1 MKLNQLPK
9 KLKIVLTQNNNS
21 LNVNQLTEKIK
32 STRDKISRES
42 HLNCITADLTKSASS
57 KVTSLNTD
65 GALFGKTIAI
75 KDNLNLINTPTTCAS
90 KILNGHDS
98 VYTATS
104 VQKIIDAQ
112 GSIVA
117 KTNMDEFAMGS
128 SNEHSVYGPT
138 KNPHNTDYV
147 PGGSSG
153 GSAVAVAAGIVDM
166 ALGSDTGGSV
176 RQPASFCGV
185 YGLKPTYG
193 RVSRYGLTAFA
204 SSFDQVG
211 VFANTVE
218 DTVSLFE
225 VIAGH
230 DESDSTSANE
240 PVEPFNYNEN
250 TTKKLRIGLP
260 KEFLGEG
267 IDPEIRHALT
277 EKVEFLKDSG
287 FEIIDVS
294 LPNTEHA
301 IASYY
306 ILTTAEA
313 STNLSRFDGVRFGHR
328 ATSTDLHE
336 MYVNSRNGGFGDEVK
351 RRIMLGTFVLSSGY
365 YDAYYTQA
373 QKVRRLIRD
382 DYTTVFNEV
391 DVLLTPTSPILPFKR
406 GEKLTDPLQMY
417 MADVCTVP
425 MSLAGVPALN
435 IPTGKSKSNLPIGL
449 QLTGNF
455 FNENDLFSVA
465 KFISEN

>member
-1 MKLNQLPK
+1 MD
-9 KLKIVLTQNNNS
+9 VD
-21 LNVNQLTEKIK
+21 QLTEKIK
-32 STRDKISRES
+32 CTRDKIFGES
-42 HLNCITADLTKSASS
+42 NLNCITADLTKFASS
-57 KVTSLNTD
+57 NISSLNTD
-65 GALFGKTIAI
+65 GILFGKTIAI

-90 KILNGHDS
+90 KILDGHNS
-98 VYTATS
+98 IYTATS

-128 SNEHSVYGPT
+128 SNVHSVFGGV
-138 KNPHNTDYV
+138 KNPHNVDYV

-211 VFANTVE
+211 VFANSVE
-218 DTVSLFE
+218 DTASLFE

-230 DESDSTSANE
+230 DKNDSTSAKE
-240 PVEPFNYNEN
+240 IVEPYSYSKLDVKN
-250 TTKKLRIGLP
+250 LRIGLP

-267 IDPEIRHALT
+267 IDPEICNALT
-277 EKVEFLKDSG
+277 EKVDFLKDNR
-287 FEIIDVS
+287 FTIVDVS
-294 LPNTEHA
+294 LPHTEHA
-301 IASYY
+301 IATYY

-313 STNLSRFDGVRFGHR
+313 SINLSRFDGVRFGQR
-328 ATSTDLHE
+328 ATSDDLHE
-336 MYVNSRNGGFGDEVK
+336 MYVKSRSDGFGEEVK

-382 DYTTVFNEV
+382 DYTKVFNEV

-406 GEKLTDPLQMY
+406 GKKLTDPLQMY
-417 MADVCTVP
+417 MTDVCTVP

-435 IPTGKSKSNLPIGL
+435 IPTKKSKSGLPIGL

-455 FNENDLFSVA
+455 FKENDLFGVA
-465 KFISEN
+465 KLLESN

>member
-1 MKLNQLPK
+1 MD
-9 KLKIVLTQNNNS
+9 VD
-21 LNVNQLTEKIK
+21 QLTEKIK
-32 STRDKISRES
+32 YTRDKIFGKSN
-42 HLNCITADLTKSASS
+42 LNCITADLTKFASS
-57 KVTSLNTD
+57 NISSLNTD
-65 GALFGKTIAI
+65 GILFGKTIAI

-90 KILNGHDS
+90 KILDGHDS
-98 VYTATS
+98 IYTATS

-128 SNEHSVYGPT
+128 SNEHSVFGSV
-138 KNPHNTDYV
+138 KNPHNVDYV

-176 RQPASFCGV
+176 RQPASFCGI

-211 VFANTVE
+211 VLANSVE
-218 DTVSLFE
+218 DTASLFE

-230 DESDSTSANE
+230 DKNDSTSAKE
-240 PVEPFNYNEN
+240 IVEPYSYNKLDVKN
-250 TTKKLRIGLP
+250 LRIGLP

-267 IDPEIRHALT
+267 IDPEICNALT
-277 EKVEFLKDSG
+277 EKVDFLKDNR
-287 FEIIDVS
+287 FTIVDVS
-294 LPNTEHA
+294 LPHTEHA
-301 IASYY
+301 IATYY

-313 STNLSRFDGVRFGHR
+313 STNLSRFDGVRFGQR
-328 ATSTDLHE
+328 ATSDDLHE
-336 MYVNSRNGGFGDEVK
+336 MYVKSRSDGFGQEVK

-382 DYTTVFNEV
+382 DYTKVFDEV
-391 DVLLTPTSPILPFKR
+391 DVLLTPTSPILPFRR
-406 GEKLTDPLQMY
+406 GKKLTNPLQMY
-417 MADVCTVP
+417 MADICTVP

-435 IPTGKSKSNLPIGL
+435 IPTGKSKSGLPIGL

-455 FNENDLFSVA
+455 FKENDLFGVA
-465 KFISEN
+465 KLLESN

>member
-1 MKLNQLPK
+1 MD
-9 KLKIVLTQNNNS
+9 VD
-21 LNVNQLTEKIK
+21 QLTEKIK
-32 STRDKISRES
+32 YTRDKIFGQSN
-42 HLNCITADLTKSASS
+42 LNCITADLTKFASS
-57 KVTSLNTD
+57 NISSLNTD
-65 GALFGKTIAI
+65 GILFGKTIAI

-90 KILNGHDS
+90 KILDGHDS
-98 VYTATS
+98 IYTATS

-128 SNEHSVYGPT
+128 SNEHSVFGSV
-138 KNPHNTDYV
+138 KNPHNVDYV
-147 PGGSSG
+147 SGGSSG

-176 RQPASFCGV
+176 RQPASFCGI

-211 VFANTVE
+211 VFANSVE
-218 DTVSLFE
+218 DTASLFE

-230 DESDSTSANE
+230 DKNDSTSAKE
-240 PVEPFNYNEN
+240 IVEPYSYNKLDVKN
-250 TTKKLRIGLP
+250 LRIGLP
-260 KEFLGEG
+260 KEFLREG
-267 IDPEIRHALT
+267 IDPEICNALT
-277 EKVEFLKDSG
+277 EKVDFLKDNR
-287 FEIIDVS
+287 FTIVDVS
-294 LPNTEHA
+294 LPHTEHA
-301 IASYY
+301 IATYY

-313 STNLSRFDGVRFGHR
+313 STNLSRFDGVRFGQR
-328 ATSTDLHE
+328 ATSDDLHE
-336 MYVNSRNGGFGDEVK
+336 MYVKSRSDGFGEEVK

-382 DYTTVFNEV
+382 DYIKVFDEV

-406 GEKLTDPLQMY
+406 GKKLTNPLQMY
-417 MADVCTVP
+417 MADICTVP

-435 IPTGKSKSNLPIGL
+435 IPTGKSKSGLPIGL

-455 FNENDLFSVA
+455 FKENDLFGVA
-465 KFISEN
+465 KLLESN

>member
-1 MKLNQLPK
+1 LDA
-9 KLKIVLTQNNNS
+9 I
-21 LNVNQLTEKIK
+21 QLTEKIK
-32 STRDKISRES
+32 STRYKISRES
-42 HLNCITADLTKSASS
+42 NLNCITADLTESASS
-57 KVTSLNTD
+57 NVSSLNTD
-65 GALFGKTIAI
+65 GILYGKTIAI

-90 KILNGHDS
+90 KILDGYDS
-98 VYTATS
+98 IYTATG

-211 VFANTVE
+211 VFANSVE

-230 DESDSTSANE
+230 DDKDSTSSKKS
-240 PVEPFNYNEN
+240 VELFSYDKSTVKNL
-250 TTKKLRIGLP
+250 KIGLP
-260 KEFLGEG
+260 KEFLGDG
-267 IDPEIRHALT
+267 IDLEIRHALT
-277 EKVEFLKDSG
+277 EKVEFLKDCG
-287 FEIIDVS
+287 FHIIDVS
-294 LPNTEHA
+294 LPHTKHA
-301 IASYY
+301 IATYY

-328 ATSTDLHE
+328 ATSDDLHE
-336 MYVNSRNGGFGDEVK
+336 MYVNSRSDGFGDEVK
-351 RRIMLGTFVLSSGY
+351 RRIMLGTFILSSGY

-382 DYTTVFNEV
+382 DYTRVFNEV
-391 DVLLTPTSPILPFKR
+391 DVLLTPTSPILPFKI

-425 MSLAGVPALN
+425 MSIAGVPALN
-435 IPTGKSKSNLPIGL
+435 IPAGKSKSGLPIGL

-455 FNENDLFSVA
+455 FRENDLFGVA
-465 KFISEN
+465 NFLESN

>member
-1 MKLNQLPK
+1 MD
-9 KLKIVLTQNNNS
+9 VD
-21 LNVNQLTEKIK
+21 QLTEKIK
-32 STRDKISRES
+32 YTRDKIFGQSN
-42 HLNCITADLTKSASS
+42 LNCITADLTKFASS
-57 KVTSLNTD
+57 NISSLNTD
-65 GALFGKTIAI
+65 GILFGKTIAI
-75 KDNLNLINTPTTCAS
+75 KGNLNLINTPTTCAS
-90 KILNGHDS
+90 KILDGHDS
-98 VYTATS
+98 IYTATS

-128 SNEHSVYGPT
+128 SNEHSVFGSV
-138 KNPHNTDYV
+138 KNPHNVDYV

-176 RQPASFCGV
+176 RQPASFCGI

-211 VFANTVE
+211 VFANSVE
-218 DTVSLFE
+218 DTASLFE

-230 DESDSTSANE
+230 DKNDSTSAKE
-240 PVEPFNYNEN
+240 IVEPYSYNKLDVKN
-250 TTKKLRIGLP
+250 LRIGLP

-267 IDPEIRHALT
+267 IDPEICNALK
-277 EKVEFLKDSG
+277 EKVDFLKENR
-287 FEIIDVS
+287 FTIVDVS
-294 LPNTEHA
+294 LPHTEHA
-301 IASYY
+301 IATYY

-313 STNLSRFDGVRFGHR
+313 STNLSRFDGVRFGQR
-328 ATSTDLHE
+328 ATSDDLHE
-336 MYVNSRNGGFGDEVK
+336 MYVKSRSDGFGQEVK

-382 DYTTVFNEV
+382 DYTKVFDEV

-406 GEKLTDPLQMY
+406 GKKLTNPLQMY
-417 MADVCTVP
+417 MADICTVP

-435 IPTGKSKSNLPIGL
+435 IPTGKSKSGLPIGL

-455 FNENDLFSVA
+455 FKENDLFGVA
-465 KFISEN
+465 KLLESN

>member
-1 MKLNQLPK
+1 MD
-9 KLKIVLTQNNNS
+9 VD
-21 LNVNQLTEKIK
+21 QLTEKIK
-32 STRDKISRES
+32 NTRDKIFGQSN
-42 HLNCITADLTKSASS
+42 LNCITADLTKFASS
-57 KVTSLNTD
+57 NISSLNTD
-65 GALFGKTIAI
+65 GILFGKTIAI

-90 KILNGHDS
+90 KILDGHDS
-98 VYTATS
+98 IYTATS

-128 SNEHSVYGPT
+128 SNEHSVFGSV
-138 KNPHNTDYV
+138 KNPHNVDYV

-176 RQPASFCGV
+176 RQPASFCGI

-211 VFANTVE
+211 VFANSVE
-218 DTVSLFE
+218 DTASLFE

-230 DESDSTSANE
+230 DKNDSTSAKE
-240 PVEPFNYNEN
+240 IVEPYSYNKLDVKN
-250 TTKKLRIGLP
+250 LRIGLP

-267 IDPEIRHALT
+267 IDPEICNALK
-277 EKVEFLKDSG
+277 EKVDFLKENR
-287 FEIIDVS
+287 FTIVDVS
-294 LPNTEHA
+294 LPHTEHA
-301 IASYY
+301 IATYY

-313 STNLSRFDGVRFGHR
+313 STNLSRFDGVRFGQR
-328 ATSTDLHE
+328 ATSDDLHE
-336 MYVNSRNGGFGDEVK
+336 MYVKSRSDGFGQEVK

-382 DYTTVFNEV
+382 DYTKVFDEV

-406 GEKLTDPLQMY
+406 GKKLTNPLQMY
-417 MADVCTVP
+417 MADICTVP

-435 IPTGKSKSNLPIGL
+435 IPTGKSKSGLPIGL

-455 FNENDLFSVA
+455 FKENDLFGVA
-465 KFISEN
+465 KLLESN

>member
-1 MKLNQLPK
+1 LD
-9 KLKIVLTQNNNS
+9 VD
-21 LNVNQLTEKIK
+21 QLTEKIK
-32 STRDKISRES
+32 YTRDKIFGQSN
-42 HLNCITADLTKSASS
+42 LNCITADLTKFASS
-57 KVTSLNTD
+57 NISSLNTD
-65 GALFGKTIAI
+65 GILFGKTIAI

-90 KILNGHDS
+90 KILDGHDS
-98 VYTATS
+98 IYTATS

-128 SNEHSVYGPT
+128 SNEHSVFGSV
-138 KNPHNTDYV
+138 KNPHNVDYV

-211 VFANTVE
+211 VFANSVE
-218 DTVSLFE
+218 DTASLFE

-230 DESDSTSANE
+230 DKNDSTSAKE
-240 PVEPFNYNEN
+240 IVEPYSYNKLDVKN
-250 TTKKLRIGLP
+250 LRIGLP

-267 IDPEIRHALT
+267 IDPEICNALT
-277 EKVEFLKDSG
+277 EKVDFLKDNR
-287 FEIIDVS
+287 FTIIDVS
-294 LPNTEHA
+294 LPHTEHA
-301 IASYY
+301 IATYY

-313 STNLSRFDGVRFGHR
+313 STNLSRFDGVRFGQR
-328 ATSTDLHE
+328 ATSDDLHE
-336 MYVNSRNGGFGDEVK
+336 MYVKSRSDGFGQEVK

-382 DYTTVFNEV
+382 DYTKVFDEV

-406 GEKLTDPLQMY
+406 GKKLTNPLQMY
-417 MADVCTVP
+417 MADICTVP

-435 IPTGKSKSNLPIGL
+435 IPTGKSKSGLPIGL

-455 FNENDLFSVA
+455 FKENDLFGVA
-465 KFISEN
+465 KLLESN

>member
-1 MKLNQLPK
+1 LD
-9 KLKIVLTQNNNS
+9 VS
-21 LNVNQLTEKIK
+21 QLTKKIK
-32 STRDKISRES
+32 STREKISGES
-42 HLNCITADLTKSASS
+42 NLNCITADLTESATSNIP
-57 KVTSLNTD
+57 SLNTD
-65 GALFGKTIAI
+65 GILFGKTIAI
-75 KDNLNLINTPTTCAS
+75 KDNLNLINTATTCAS
-90 KILNGHDS
+90 KILDGYDS
-98 VYTATS
+98 IYTATA

-153 GSAVAVAAGIVDM
+153 GSAVAVASGIVDM

-211 VFANTVE
+211 VFANSVE
-218 DTVSLFE
+218 DTASLFE
-225 VIAGH
+225 VIAGN
-230 DESDSTSANE
+230 DEYDSTSAKE
-240 PVEPFNYNEN
+240 IVEPFNYNDSTVKN
-250 TTKKLRIGLP
+250 LRIGLP
-260 KEFLGEG
+260 QEFSGDG
-267 IDPEIRHALT
+267 IDPEIQQVLT
-277 EKVEFLKDSG
+277 QKVEFLKDSG
-287 FEIIDVS
+287 FTIIDVS
-294 LPNTEHA
+294 LPHTEHA
-301 IASYY
+301 IATYY

-328 ATSTDLHE
+328 STSDDLHE
-336 MYVNSRNGGFGDEVK
+336 MYMNSRSEGFGEEVK
-351 RRIMLGTFVLSSGY
+351 RRIILGTFVLSSGY

-391 DVLLTPTSPILPFKR
+391 DVLLTPTSPILPFKH

-435 IPTGKSKSNLPIGL
+435 IPVGKSKMGLPIGL

-455 FNENDLFSVA
+455 FRENDLFGVA
-465 KFISEN
+465 QFLESN

>member
-1 MKLNQLPK
+1 MD
-9 KLKIVLTQNNNS
+9 VD
-21 LNVNQLTEKIK
+21 QLTEKIK
-32 STRDKISRES
+32 YTRDKIFGQSN
-42 HLNCITADLTKSASS
+42 LNCITADLTKFASS
-57 KVTSLNTD
+57 NISSLNTD
-65 GALFGKTIAI
+65 GILFGKTIAI

-90 KILNGHDS
+90 KILDGHDS
-98 VYTATS
+98 IYTATS

-128 SNEHSVYGPT
+128 SNEHSVFGSV
-138 KNPHNTDYV
+138 KNPHNVDYV

-211 VFANTVE
+211 VFANSVE
-218 DTVSLFE
+218 DTASLFE

-230 DESDSTSANE
+230 DKNDSTSAKE
-240 PVEPFNYNEN
+240 IVEPYSYNKLDVKN
-250 TTKKLRIGLP
+250 LRIGLP

-267 IDPEIRHALT
+267 IDPEICNALT
-277 EKVEFLKDSG
+277 EKVDFLKDNR
-287 FEIIDVS
+287 FTIIDVS
-294 LPNTEHA
+294 LPHTEHA
-301 IASYY
+301 IATYY

-313 STNLSRFDGVRFGHR
+313 STNLSRFDGVRFGQR
-328 ATSTDLHE
+328 ATSDDLHE
-336 MYVNSRNGGFGDEVK
+336 MYVKSRSDGFGQEVK

-382 DYTTVFNEV
+382 DYTKVFDEV

-406 GEKLTDPLQMY
+406 GKKLTNPLQMY
-417 MADVCTVP
+417 MADICTVP

-435 IPTGKSKSNLPIGL
+435 IPTGKSKSGLPIGL

-455 FNENDLFSVA
+455 FKENDLFGVA
-465 KFISEN
+465 KLLESN

>member
-1 MKLNQLPK
+1 MD
-9 KLKIVLTQNNNS
+9 VD
-21 LNVNQLTEKIK
+21 QLTEKIK
-32 STRDKISRES
+32 YTRDKIFGQSN
-42 HLNCITADLTKSASS
+42 LNCITADLTKFASS
-57 KVTSLNTD
+57 NISSLNTD
-65 GALFGKTIAI
+65 GILFGKTIAI

-90 KILNGHDS
+90 KILDGHDS
-98 VYTATS
+98 IYTATS

-128 SNEHSVYGPT
+128 SNEHSVFGSV
-138 KNPHNTDYV
+138 KNPHNVDYV

-211 VFANTVE
+211 VFANSVE
-218 DTVSLFE
+218 DTASLFE

-230 DESDSTSANE
+230 DKNDSTSAKE
-240 PVEPFNYNEN
+240 IVEPYSYNKLDIKN
-250 TTKKLRIGLP
+250 LRIGLP

-267 IDPEIRHALT
+267 IDPEICNALT
-277 EKVEFLKDSG
+277 EKVDFLKDNR
-287 FEIIDVS
+287 FTIVDVS
-294 LPNTEHA
+294 LPHTEHA
-301 IASYY
+301 IATYY

-313 STNLSRFDGVRFGHR
+313 STNLSRFDGVRFGQR
-328 ATSTDLHE
+328 ATSDDLHE
-336 MYVNSRNGGFGDEVK
+336 MYVKSRSDGFGQEVK

-382 DYTTVFNEV
+382 DYTKVFDEV
-391 DVLLTPTSPILPFKR
+391 DVLLTPTSPILPFKK
-406 GEKLTDPLQMY
+406 GKKLTNPLQMY
-417 MADVCTVP
+417 MADICTVP

-435 IPTGKSKSNLPIGL
+435 IPTGKSKSGLPIGL

-455 FNENDLFSVA
+455 FKENDLFGVA
-465 KFISEN
+465 KLLESN

>member
-1 MKLNQLPK
+1 MD
-9 KLKIVLTQNNNS
+9 VD
-21 LNVNQLTEKIK
+21 QLTEKIK
-32 STRDKISRES
+32 YTRDKIFGQSN
-42 HLNCITADLTKSASS
+42 LNCITADLTKFASS
-57 KVTSLNTD
+57 NISSLNTD
-65 GALFGKTIAI
+65 GILFGKTIAI

-90 KILNGHDS
+90 KILDGHDS
-98 VYTATS
+98 IYTATS

-128 SNEHSVYGPT
+128 SNEHSIFGDV
-138 KNPHNTDYV
+138 KNPHNVDYV
-147 PGGSSG
+147 SGGSSG

-176 RQPASFCGV
+176 RQPASFCGI

-211 VFANTVE
+211 VFANSVE
-218 DTVSLFE
+218 DTASLFE

-230 DESDSTSANE
+230 DKNDSTSAKE
-240 PVEPFNYNEN
+240 IVEPYSYNKLGVKN
-250 TTKKLRIGLP
+250 LRIGLP

-267 IDPEIRHALT
+267 IDPEICNALK
-277 EKVEFLKDSG
+277 EKVDFLKENR
-287 FEIIDVS
+287 FTIVDVS
-294 LPNTEHA
+294 LPHTEHA
-301 IASYY
+301 IATYY

-313 STNLSRFDGVRFGHR
+313 STNLSRFDGVRFGQR
-328 ATSTDLHE
+328 ATSDDLHE
-336 MYVNSRNGGFGDEVK
+336 MYVKSRSDGFGQEVK

-382 DYTTVFNEV
+382 DYTKVFDEV

-406 GEKLTDPLQMY
+406 GKKLTNPLQMY
-417 MADVCTVP
+417 MAEICTVP

-435 IPTGKSKSNLPIGL
+435 IPTGKSKSGLPIGL

-455 FNENDLFSVA
+455 FKENDLFGVA
-465 KFISEN
+465 KLLESN

>member
-1 MKLNQLPK
+1 MD
-9 KLKIVLTQNNNS
+9 VD
-21 LNVNQLTEKIK
+21 QLTEKIK
-32 STRDKISRES
+32 NTRDKIFGQSN
-42 HLNCITADLTKSASS
+42 LNCITADLTKFASS
-57 KVTSLNTD
+57 NISSLNTN
-65 GALFGKTIAI
+65 GVLFGKTIAI

-90 KILNGHDS
+90 KILDGHDS
-98 VYTATS
+98 IYTATS

-128 SNEHSVYGPT
+128 SNEHSVFGGV
-138 KNPHNTDYV
+138 KNPHNVDYV

-211 VFANTVE
+211 VFANSVE
-218 DTVSLFE
+218 DTASLFE

-230 DESDSTSANE
+230 DKNDSTSAKE
-240 PVEPFNYNEN
+240 IVEPYSYNKLDVKN
-250 TTKKLRIGLP
+250 LRIGLP

-267 IDPEIRHALT
+267 IDPEICNALT
-277 EKVEFLKDSG
+277 EKVDFLKENR
-287 FEIIDVS
+287 FTIVDVS
-294 LPNTEHA
+294 LPHTEHA
-301 IASYY
+301 IATYY

-313 STNLSRFDGVRFGHR
+313 STNLSRFDGVRFGQR
-328 ATSTDLHE
+328 ATSDDLHE
-336 MYVNSRNGGFGDEVK
+336 MYVKSRSDGFGQEVK

-382 DYTTVFNEV
+382 DYTKVFDEV

-406 GEKLTDPLQMY
+406 GKKLTNPLQMY
-417 MADVCTVP
+417 MADICTVP

-435 IPTGKSKSNLPIGL
+435 IPTGKSKSGLPIGL

-455 FNENDLFSVA
+455 FKENDLFGVA
-465 KFISEN
+465 KLLEYN

>member
-1 MKLNQLPK
+1 MD
-9 KLKIVLTQNNNS
+9 VD
-21 LNVNQLTEKIK
+21 QLTEKIK
-32 STRDKISRES
+32 NTRDKIFGQSN
-42 HLNCITADLTKSASS
+42 LNCITADLTKFASS
-57 KVTSLNTD
+57 NISSLNTD
-65 GALFGKTIAI
+65 GILFGKTIAI

-90 KILNGHDS
+90 KILDGHDS
-98 VYTATS
+98 IYTATS

-128 SNEHSVYGPT
+128 SNEHSVFGSV
-138 KNPHNTDYV
+138 KNPHNVDYV

-211 VFANTVE
+211 VFANSVE
-218 DTVSLFE
+218 DTASLFE

-230 DESDSTSANE
+230 DKNDSTSAKE
-240 PVEPFNYNEN
+240 IVEPYSYNKLDVKN
-250 TTKKLRIGLP
+250 LRIGLP

-267 IDPEIRHALT
+267 IDPEICNALT
-277 EKVEFLKDSG
+277 EKVDFLKDNR
-287 FEIIDVS
+287 FTIIDVS
-294 LPNTEHA
+294 LPHTEHA
-301 IASYY
+301 IATYY

-313 STNLSRFDGVRFGHR
+313 STNLSRFDGVRFGQR
-328 ATSTDLHE
+328 ATSDDLHE
-336 MYVNSRNGGFGDEVK
+336 MYVKSRSDGFGQEVK

-382 DYTTVFNEV
+382 DYIKVFDEV

-406 GEKLTDPLQMY
+406 GKKLTNPLQMY
-417 MADVCTVP
+417 MADICTVP

-435 IPTGKSKSNLPIGL
+435 IPTGKSKSGLPIGL

-455 FNENDLFSVA
+455 FKENDLFGVA
-465 KFISEN
+465 KLLESN

>member
-1 MKLNQLPK
+1 MD
-9 KLKIVLTQNNNS
+9 VD
-21 LNVNQLTEKIK
+21 QLTEKIK
-32 STRDKISRES
+32 YTRDKIFGQSN
-42 HLNCITADLTKSASS
+42 LNCITADLTKFASS
-57 KVTSLNTD
+57 NISSLNTD
-65 GALFGKTIAI
+65 GILFGKTIAI

-90 KILNGHDS
+90 KILDGHDS
-98 VYTATS
+98 IYTATS

-128 SNEHSVYGPT
+128 SNEHSVFGGV
-138 KNPHNTDYV
+138 KNPHNVDYV

-211 VFANTVE
+211 VFANSVE
-218 DTVSLFE
+218 DTASLFE

-230 DESDSTSANE
+230 DKNDSTSAKE
-240 PVEPFNYNEN
+240 IVEPYSYNKLDIKN
-250 TTKKLRIGLP
+250 LRIGLP

-267 IDPEIRHALT
+267 IDPEICNALR
-277 EKVEFLKDSG
+277 EKVDFLKDNRVT
-287 FEIIDVS
+287 IVDVS
-294 LPNTEHA
+294 LPHTEYA
-301 IASYY
+301 IATYY

-313 STNLSRFDGVRFGHR
+313 STNLSRFDGVRFGQR
-328 ATSTDLHE
+328 ATSDDLHE
-336 MYVNSRNGGFGDEVK
+336 MYVKSRSDGFGEEVK

-382 DYTTVFNEV
+382 DYTKVFDEV
-391 DVLLTPTSPILPFKR
+391 DVLLTPTSPILPFKK
-406 GEKLTDPLQMY
+406 GKKLTNPLQMY
-417 MADVCTVP
+417 MADICTVP

-435 IPTGKSKSNLPIGL
+435 IPTGKSKSGLPIGL

-455 FNENDLFSVA
+455 FKENDLFGVA
-465 KFISEN
+465 KLLESN

>member
-1 MKLNQLPK
+1 MD
-9 KLKIVLTQNNNS
+9 VD
-21 LNVNQLTEKIK
+21 QLTEKIK
-32 STRDKISRES
+32 YTRDKIFGQSN
-42 HLNCITADLTKSASS
+42 LNCITADLTKFASS
-57 KVTSLNTD
+57 NISSLNTD
-65 GALFGKTIAI
+65 GILFGKTIAI

-90 KILNGHDS
+90 KILDGHDS
-98 VYTATS
+98 IYTATS

-128 SNEHSVYGPT
+128 SNEHSVFGSV
-138 KNPHNTDYV
+138 KNPHNVDYV

-176 RQPASFCGV
+176 RQPASFCGI

-211 VFANTVE
+211 VFANSVE
-218 DTVSLFE
+218 DTASLFE

-230 DESDSTSANE
+230 DKNDSTSAKE
-240 PVEPFNYNEN
+240 IVEPYSYNKLDVKN
-250 TTKKLRIGLP
+250 LRIGLP

-267 IDPEIRHALT
+267 IDPEICNALT
-277 EKVEFLKDSG
+277 EKVDFLKDNR
-287 FEIIDVS
+287 FTIVDVS
-294 LPNTEHA
+294 LPHTEHA
-301 IASYY
+301 IATYY

-313 STNLSRFDGVRFGHR
+313 STNLSRFDGVRFGQR
-328 ATSTDLHE
+328 ATSDDLHE
-336 MYVNSRNGGFGDEVK
+336 MYVKSRSDGFGQEVK

-382 DYTTVFNEV
+382 DYIKVFDEV

-406 GEKLTDPLQMY
+406 GKKLTNPLQMY
-417 MADVCTVP
+417 MADICTVP

-435 IPTGKSKSNLPIGL
+435 IPTGKSKSGLPIGL

-455 FNENDLFSVA
+455 FKENDLFGVA
-465 KFISEN
+465 KLLESN

>member
-1 MKLNQLPK
+1 MNG
-9 KLKIVLTQNNNS
+9 T
-21 LNVNQLTEKIK
+21 
-32 STRDKISRES
+32 
-42 HLNCITADLTKSASS
+42 
-57 KVTSLNTD
+57 
-65 GALFGKTIAI
+65 LFGKTIAI

-90 KILNGHDS
+90 KILDGHDS
-98 VYTATS
+98 IYTATA

-138 KNPHNTDYV
+138 KNPHNIDYV

-185 YGLKPTYG
+185 YGLKTTYG

-211 VFANTVE
+211 VFANSVE
-218 DTVSLFE
+218 DTASLFE

-230 DESDSTSANE
+230 DKKDSTSAKE
-240 PVEPFNYNEN
+240 IVEPFDYNESA
-250 TTKKLRIGLP
+250 TKKLRIGLP

-267 IDPEIRHALT
+267 INPEIRQALT
-277 EKVEFLKDSG
+277 QKVEYLKDSK
-287 FEIIDVS
+287 FQIIDVS
-294 LPNTEHA
+294 LPHTEHA
-301 IASYY
+301 IATYY

-328 ATSTDLHE
+328 ATSDDLSE
-336 MYVNSRNGGFGDEVK
+336 MYLYSRSNGFGDEVK

-382 DYTTVFNEV
+382 DYTNVFDEV

-435 IPTGKSKSNLPIGL
+435 IPVGKSKMGLPIGL

-455 FNENDLFSVA
+455 FREKNLFGVA
-465 KFISEN
+465 QFLESN

>member
-1 MKLNQLPK
+1 MD
-9 KLKIVLTQNNNS
+9 VD
-21 LNVNQLTEKIK
+21 QLTEKIK
-32 STRDKISRES
+32 YTRDKIFGQSN
-42 HLNCITADLTKSASS
+42 LNCITADLTKFASS
-57 KVTSLNTD
+57 NISSLNTD
-65 GALFGKTIAI
+65 GILFGKTIAI

-90 KILNGHDS
+90 KILDGHDS
-98 VYTATS
+98 IYTATS

-128 SNEHSVYGPT
+128 SNEHSVFGSV
-138 KNPHNTDYV
+138 KNPHNVDYV

-176 RQPASFCGV
+176 RQPASFCGI

-211 VFANTVE
+211 VFANSVE
-218 DTVSLFE
+218 DTASLFE

-230 DESDSTSANE
+230 DKNDSTSAKE
-240 PVEPFNYNEN
+240 IVEPYSYNKLDVKN
-250 TTKKLRIGLP
+250 LRIGLP

-267 IDPEIRHALT
+267 IDPEICNALK
-277 EKVEFLKDSG
+277 EKVDFLKENR
-287 FEIIDVS
+287 FTIVDVS
-294 LPNTEHA
+294 LPHTEHA
-301 IASYY
+301 IATYY

-313 STNLSRFDGVRFGHR
+313 STNLSRFDGVRFGQR
-328 ATSTDLHE
+328 ATSDDLHE
-336 MYVNSRNGGFGDEVK
+336 MYVKSRSDGFGQEVK

-382 DYTTVFNEV
+382 DYIKVFDEV

-406 GEKLTDPLQMY
+406 GKKLTNPLQMY
-417 MADVCTVP
+417 MADICTVP

-435 IPTGKSKSNLPIGL
+435 IPTGKSKSGLPIGL

-455 FNENDLFSVA
+455 FKENDLFGVA
-465 KFISEN
+465 KLLESN

>member
-1 MKLNQLPK
+1 MD
-9 KLKIVLTQNNNS
+9 VD
-21 LNVNQLTEKIK
+21 QLTEKIK
-32 STRDKISRES
+32 NTRDKIFGQSN
-42 HLNCITADLTKSASS
+42 LNCITADLTKFASS
-57 KVTSLNTD
+57 NISSLNTD
-65 GALFGKTIAI
+65 GILFGKTIAI

-90 KILNGHDS
+90 KILDGHDS
-98 VYTATS
+98 IYTATS

-128 SNEHSVYGPT
+128 SNEHSVFGSV
-138 KNPHNTDYV
+138 KNPHNVDYV

-211 VFANTVE
+211 VFANSVE
-218 DTVSLFE
+218 DTASLFE

-230 DESDSTSANE
+230 DKNDSTSAKE
-240 PVEPFNYNEN
+240 IVEPYSYNKLDVKN
-250 TTKKLRIGLP
+250 LRIGLP

-267 IDPEIRHALT
+267 IDPEICNALT
-277 EKVEFLKDSG
+277 EKVDFLKDNR
-287 FEIIDVS
+287 FTIVDVS
-294 LPNTEHA
+294 LPHTEHA
-301 IASYY
+301 IATYY

-313 STNLSRFDGVRFGHR
+313 STNLSRFDGVRFGQR
-328 ATSTDLHE
+328 ATSDDLHE
-336 MYVNSRNGGFGDEVK
+336 MYVKSRSDGFGQEVK

-382 DYTTVFNEV
+382 DYTKVFDEV

-406 GEKLTDPLQMY
+406 GKKLTNPLQMY
-417 MADVCTVP
+417 MADICTVP

-435 IPTGKSKSNLPIGL
+435 IPTGKSKSGLPIGL

-455 FNENDLFSVA
+455 FKENDLFGVA
-465 KFISEN
+465 KLLESN

>member
-1 MKLNQLPK
+1 MD
-9 KLKIVLTQNNNS
+9 
-21 LNVNQLTEKIK
+21 VNQLTEKIN
-32 STRDKISRES
+32 STREKISRES
-42 HLNCITADLTKSASS
+42 NLNCITADLTESASS
-57 KVTSLNTD
+57 QLSSLNVNGT
-65 GALFGKTIAI
+65 LFGKTIAI

-90 KILNGHDS
+90 KILDGHDS
-98 VYTATS
+98 IYTATA

-138 KNPHNTDYV
+138 KNPHNIDYV

-211 VFANTVE
+211 VFANSVE
-218 DTVSLFE
+218 DTASLFE

-230 DESDSTSANE
+230 DKKDSTSAKE
-240 PVEPFNYNEN
+240 IVEPFDYNESA
-250 TTKKLRIGLP
+250 TKKLRIGLP

-267 IDPEIRHALT
+267 INPEIRQALT
-277 EKVEFLKDSG
+277 QKVEYLKDSK
-287 FEIIDVS
+287 FQIIDVS
-294 LPNTEHA
+294 LPHTEHA
-301 IASYY
+301 IATYY

-328 ATSTDLHE
+328 ATSDDLSE
-336 MYVNSRNGGFGDEVK
+336 MYLYSRSNGFGDEVK
-351 RRIMLGTFVLSSGY
+351 RRIMLGAFVLSSGY

-382 DYTTVFNEV
+382 DYTNVFDEV

-435 IPTGKSKSNLPIGL
+435 IPVGKSKMGLPIGL

-455 FNENDLFSVA
+455 FREKNLFGVA
-465 KFISEN
+465 QFLESN

>member
-1 MKLNQLPK
+1 MD
-9 KLKIVLTQNNNS
+9 VD
-21 LNVNQLTEKIK
+21 QLTEKIK
-32 STRDKISRES
+32 YTRDKIFGQSN
-42 HLNCITADLTKSASS
+42 LNCITADLTKFASS
-57 KVTSLNTD
+57 NISSLNTD
-65 GALFGKTIAI
+65 GILFGKTIAI

-90 KILNGHDS
+90 KILDGHDS
-98 VYTATS
+98 IYTATS

-128 SNEHSVYGPT
+128 SNEHSVFGSV
-138 KNPHNTDYV
+138 KNPHNVDYV

-176 RQPASFCGV
+176 RQPASFCGI

-211 VFANTVE
+211 VFANSVE
-218 DTVSLFE
+218 DTASLFE

-230 DESDSTSANE
+230 DKNDSTSAKE
-240 PVEPFNYNEN
+240 IVEPYSYNKLDVKN
-250 TTKKLRIGLP
+250 LRIGLP

-267 IDPEIRHALT
+267 IDPEICNALT
-277 EKVEFLKDSG
+277 EKVDFLKDNR
-287 FEIIDVS
+287 FTIVDVS
-294 LPNTEHA
+294 LPHTEHA
-301 IASYY
+301 IATYY

-313 STNLSRFDGVRFGHR
+313 STNLSRFDGVRFGQR
-328 ATSTDLHE
+328 ATSDDLHE
-336 MYVNSRNGGFGDEVK
+336 MYVKSRSDGFGEEVK

-382 DYTTVFNEV
+382 DYIKVFDEV

-406 GEKLTDPLQMY
+406 GKKLTNPLQMY
-417 MADVCTVP
+417 MADICTVP

-435 IPTGKSKSNLPIGL
+435 IPTGKSKSGLPIGL

-455 FNENDLFSVA
+455 FKENDLFGVA
-465 KFISEN
+465 KLLESN

>member
-1 MKLNQLPK
+1 M
-9 KLKIVLTQNNNS
+9 
-21 LNVNQLTEKIK
+21 
-32 STRDKISRES
+32 
-42 HLNCITADLTKSASS
+42 
-57 KVTSLNTD
+57 
-65 GALFGKTIAI
+65 
-75 KDNLNLINTPTTCAS
+75 
-90 KILNGHDS
+90 
-98 VYTATS
+98 
-104 VQKIIDAQ
+104 
-112 GSIVA
+112 
-117 KTNMDEFAMGS
+117 
-128 SNEHSVYGPT
+128 
-138 KNPHNTDYV
+138 
-147 PGGSSG
+147 
-153 GSAVAVAAGIVDM
+153 AVAAGIVDM

-211 VFANTVE
+211 VFANSVE
-218 DTVSLFE
+218 DTASLFE

-230 DESDSTSANE
+230 DKKDSTSAKE
-240 PVEPFNYNEN
+240 IVEPFDYNESA
-250 TTKKLRIGLP
+250 TKKLRIGLP

-267 IDPEIRHALT
+267 INPEIRQALT
-277 EKVEFLKDSG
+277 QKVEYLKDSK
-287 FEIIDVS
+287 FQIIDVS
-294 LPNTEHA
+294 LPHTEHA
-301 IASYY
+301 IATYY

-328 ATSTDLHE
+328 ATSDDLSE
-336 MYVNSRNGGFGDEVK
+336 MYLYSRSNGFGNEVK
-351 RRIMLGTFVLSSGY
+351 RRIMLGAFVLSSGY

-382 DYTTVFNEV
+382 DYTNVFDEV

-435 IPTGKSKSNLPIGL
+435 IPVEKSKMGLSIGL

-455 FNENDLFSVA
+455 FREKNLFGVA
-465 KFISEN
+465 QFLESN

>member
-1 MKLNQLPK
+1 MPGIDL
-9 KLKIVLTQNNNS
+9 LKNKILKYIDVK
-21 LNVNQLTEKIK
+21 EKYQ
-32 STRDKISRES
+32 
-42 HLNCITADLTKSASS
+42 HLNCITHDFSALALDYINELDQN
-57 KVTSLNTD
+57 KIK
-65 GALFGKTIAI
+65 GPLFGKIFAI
-75 KDNLNLINTPTTCAS
+75 KDNINIKGLPTTCAS
-90 KILNGHDS
+90 KILNNHKS
-98 VYTATS
+98 IYTSTAIKRI
-104 VQKIIDAQ
+104 QKS
-112 GSIVA
+112 GGVIVA
-117 KTNMDEFAMGS
+117 KTNLDEFAMGS
-128 SNEHSVYGPT
+128 SNEYSVYGPS
-138 KNPHNTDYV
+138 KNPINPKYV
-147 PGGSSG
+147 SGGSSG
-153 GSAVAVAAGIVDM
+153 GSAVAVAAGMVDI

-185 YGLKPTYG
+185 FGLKPTYG
-193 RVSRYGLTAFA
+193 RISRYGLTAFA

-211 VFANTVE
+211 VFANSVE
-218 DTVSLFE
+218 DTASLFE

-230 DESDSTSANE
+230 DEHDSTSAKE
-240 PVEPFNYNEN
+240 IVESFNYDDSTVKN
-250 TTKKLRIGLP
+250 LRIGLP
-260 KEFLGEG
+260 KEFSGDG
-267 IDPEIRHALT
+267 IGPEIQQVLT

-287 FEIIDVS
+287 FTIIDVS
-294 LPNTEHA
+294 LPHTEHA
-301 IASYY
+301 IATYY

-328 ATSTDLHE
+328 STSDDLHE
-336 MYVNSRNGGFGDEVK
+336 MYQNSRSEGFGDEVK

-391 DVLLTPTSPILPFKR
+391 DVLLTPTSPILPFKY

-435 IPTGKSKSNLPIGL
+435 IPVGKSKMGLPIGL

-455 FNENDLFSVA
+455 FRENDLFGVA
-465 KFISEN
+465 QFLESN

>member
-1 MKLNQLPK
+1 MD
-9 KLKIVLTQNNNS
+9 
-21 LNVNQLTEKIK
+21 VNQLTEKIN
-32 STRDKISRES
+32 STREKISQES
-42 HLNCITADLTKSASS
+42 NLNCITADLTESASS
-57 KVTSLNTD
+57 QLSSLNVNGT
-65 GALFGKTIAI
+65 LFGKTIAI

-90 KILNGHDS
+90 KILDGHDS
-98 VYTATS
+98 IYTATA

-138 KNPHNTDYV
+138 KNPHNIDYV

-211 VFANTVE
+211 VFANSVE
-218 DTVSLFE
+218 DTASLFE

-230 DESDSTSANE
+230 DKKDSTSAKE
-240 PVEPFNYNEN
+240 IVEPFDYNESA
-250 TTKKLRIGLP
+250 TKKLRIGLP

-267 IDPEIRHALT
+267 INPEIRQALT
-277 EKVEFLKDSG
+277 QKVEYLKDSK
-287 FEIIDVS
+287 FQIIDVS
-294 LPNTEHA
+294 LPHTEHA
-301 IASYY
+301 IATYY

-328 ATSTDLHE
+328 ATSDDLSE
-336 MYVNSRNGGFGDEVK
+336 MYLYSRSNGFGNEVK
-351 RRIMLGTFVLSSGY
+351 RRIMLGAFVLSSGY

-382 DYTTVFNEV
+382 DYTNVFDEV

-435 IPTGKSKSNLPIGL
+435 IPVEKSKMGLSIGL

-455 FNENDLFSVA
+455 FREKNLFGVA
-465 KFISEN
+465 QFLESN

>member
-1 MKLNQLPK
+1 MD
-9 KLKIVLTQNNNS
+9 VD
-21 LNVNQLTEKIK
+21 QLTEKIK
-32 STRDKISRES
+32 NTRDKIFGQSN
-42 HLNCITADLTKSASS
+42 LNCITADLTKFASS
-57 KVTSLNTD
+57 NISSLNTD
-65 GALFGKTIAI
+65 GILFGKTIAI

-90 KILNGHDS
+90 KILDGHDS
-98 VYTATS
+98 IYTATS

-128 SNEHSVYGPT
+128 SNEHSVFGSV
-138 KNPHNTDYV
+138 KNPHNVDYV

-176 RQPASFCGV
+176 RQPASFCGI

-211 VFANTVE
+211 VFANSVE
-218 DTVSLFE
+218 DTASLFE

-230 DESDSTSANE
+230 DKNDSTSAKE
-240 PVEPFNYNEN
+240 IVEPYSYNKLDVKN
-250 TTKKLRIGLP
+250 LRIGLP

-267 IDPEIRHALT
+267 IDPEICNALT
-277 EKVEFLKDSG
+277 EKVDFLKDNR
-287 FEIIDVS
+287 FTIIDVS
-294 LPNTEHA
+294 LPHTEHA
-301 IASYY
+301 IATYY

-313 STNLSRFDGVRFGHR
+313 STNLSRFDGVRFGQR
-328 ATSTDLHE
+328 ATSDDLHE
-336 MYVNSRNGGFGDEVK
+336 MYVKSRSDGFGEEVK

-382 DYTTVFNEV
+382 DYTKVFDEV

-406 GEKLTDPLQMY
+406 GKKLTNPLQMY
-417 MADVCTVP
+417 MADICTVP

-435 IPTGKSKSNLPIGL
+435 IPTGKSKSGLPIGL

-455 FNENDLFSVA
+455 FKENDLFGVA
-465 KFISEN
+465 KLLESN

>member
-1 MKLNQLPK
+1 MD
-9 KLKIVLTQNNNS
+9 VD
-21 LNVNQLTEKIK
+21 QLTEKIK
-32 STRDKISRES
+32 YTRDKIFGQSN
-42 HLNCITADLTKSASS
+42 LNCITADLTKFASS
-57 KVTSLNTD
+57 NISSLNTD
-65 GALFGKTIAI
+65 GILFGKTIAI

-90 KILNGHDS
+90 KILDGHDS
-98 VYTATS
+98 IYTATS

-128 SNEHSVYGPT
+128 SNEHSVFGSV
-138 KNPHNTDYV
+138 KNPHNVDYV

-176 RQPASFCGV
+176 RQPASFCGI

-211 VFANTVE
+211 VFANSVE
-218 DTVSLFE
+218 DTASLFE

-230 DESDSTSANE
+230 DKNDSTSAKE
-240 PVEPFNYNEN
+240 IVEPYSYNKLDVKN
-250 TTKKLRIGLP
+250 LRIGLP

-267 IDPEIRHALT
+267 IDPEICNALK
-277 EKVEFLKDSG
+277 EKVDFLKENR
-287 FEIIDVS
+287 FTIVDVS
-294 LPNTEHA
+294 LPHTEHA
-301 IASYY
+301 IATYY

-313 STNLSRFDGVRFGHR
+313 STNLSRFDGVRFGQR
-328 ATSTDLHE
+328 ATSDDLHE
-336 MYVNSRNGGFGDEVK
+336 MYVKSRSDGFGEEVK

-382 DYTTVFNEV
+382 DYTKVFDEV

-406 GEKLTDPLQMY
+406 GKKLTNPLQMY
-417 MADVCTVP
+417 MADICTVP

-435 IPTGKSKSNLPIGL
+435 IPTGKSKSGLPIGL

-455 FNENDLFSVA
+455 FKENDLFGVA
-465 KFISEN
+465 KLLESN

>member
-1 MKLNQLPK
+1 
-9 KLKIVLTQNNNS
+9 
-21 LNVNQLTEKIK
+21 
-32 STRDKISRES
+32 
-42 HLNCITADLTKSASS
+42 
-57 KVTSLNTD
+57 
-65 GALFGKTIAI
+65 
-75 KDNLNLINTPTTCAS
+75 
-90 KILNGHDS
+90 
-98 VYTATS
+98 
-104 VQKIIDAQ
+104 
-112 GSIVA
+112 
-117 KTNMDEFAMGS
+117 
-128 SNEHSVYGPT
+128 VYGPT

-153 GSAVAVAAGIVDM
+153 GSAVAVASGIVDM

-211 VFANTVE
+211 VFANSVE
-218 DTVSLFE
+218 DTASLFE

-230 DESDSTSANE
+230 DEHDSTSAKE
-240 PVEPFNYNEN
+240 IVESFNYDDSTVKN
-250 TTKKLRIGLP
+250 LRIGLP
-260 KEFLGEG
+260 KEFSGDG
-267 IDPEIRHALT
+267 IGPEIQQVLT

-287 FEIIDVS
+287 FTIIDVS
-294 LPNTEHA
+294 LPHTEHA
-301 IASYY
+301 IATYY

-328 ATSTDLHE
+328 STSDDLHE
-336 MYVNSRNGGFGDEVK
+336 MYQNSRSEGFGDEVK

-391 DVLLTPTSPILPFKR
+391 DVLLTPTSPILPFKH

-435 IPTGKSKSNLPIGL
+435 IPVGKSKMGLPIGL

-455 FNENDLFSVA
+455 FRENDLFGVA
-465 KFISEN
+465 QFLEFN

>member
-1 MKLNQLPK
+1 MNG
-9 KLKIVLTQNNNS
+9 T
-21 LNVNQLTEKIK
+21 
-32 STRDKISRES
+32 
-42 HLNCITADLTKSASS
+42 
-57 KVTSLNTD
+57 
-65 GALFGKTIAI
+65 LFGKTIAI

-90 KILNGHDS
+90 KILDGHDS
-98 VYTATS
+98 IYTATA

-138 KNPHNTDYV
+138 KNPHNIDYV

-211 VFANTVE
+211 VFANSVE
-218 DTVSLFE
+218 DTASLFE

-230 DESDSTSANE
+230 DKKDSTSAKE
-240 PVEPFNYNEN
+240 IVEPFDYNESA
-250 TTKKLRIGLP
+250 TKKLRIGLP

-267 IDPEIRHALT
+267 INPEIRQALT
-277 EKVEFLKDSG
+277 QKVEYLKDSK
-287 FEIIDVS
+287 FQIIDVS
-294 LPNTEHA
+294 LPHTEHA
-301 IASYY
+301 IATYY

-328 ATSTDLHE
+328 ATSDDLSE
-336 MYVNSRNGGFGDEVK
+336 MYLYSRSNGFGDEVK

-382 DYTTVFNEV
+382 DYTNVFDEV

-435 IPTGKSKSNLPIGL
+435 IPVGKSKMGLPIGL

-455 FNENDLFSVA
+455 FRENDLFGVA
-465 KFISEN
+465 QFLEFN

>member
-1 MKLNQLPK
+1 MD
-9 KLKIVLTQNNNS
+9 VD
-21 LNVNQLTEKIK
+21 QLTKKIK
-32 STRDKISRES
+32 YTRDKILGQSN
-42 HLNCITADLTKSASS
+42 LNCITADLTKFAFSNIS
-57 KVTSLNTD
+57 SLNKD
-65 GALFGKTIAI
+65 GILFGKTIAI

-90 KILNGHDS
+90 KILDGYDS
-98 VYTATS
+98 IYTATS

-128 SNEHSVYGPT
+128 SNEYSVFGGV
-138 KNPHNTDYV
+138 KNPHNVDYV

-211 VFANTVE
+211 VFANSVE
-218 DTVSLFE
+218 DTASLFE

-230 DESDSTSANE
+230 DKNDSTSAKE
-240 PVEPFNYNEN
+240 IVEPYSYNKLDVKN
-250 TTKKLRIGLP
+250 LRIGLP

-267 IDPEIRHALT
+267 IDPEICNALT
-277 EKVEFLKDSG
+277 EKVDFLKDNR
-287 FEIIDVS
+287 FTIVDVS
-294 LPNTEHA
+294 LPHTEHA
-301 IASYY
+301 IATYY

-313 STNLSRFDGVRFGHR
+313 STNLSRFDGVRFGQR
-328 ATSTDLHE
+328 ATSDDLHE
-336 MYVNSRNGGFGDEVK
+336 MYVKSRSDGFGQEVK

-382 DYTTVFNEV
+382 DYTKVFDEV

-406 GEKLTDPLQMY
+406 GKKLTNPLQMY
-417 MADVCTVP
+417 MADICTVP

-435 IPTGKSKSNLPIGL
+435 IPTGKSKSGLPIGL

-455 FNENDLFSVA
+455 FKENDLFGVA
-465 KFISEN
+465 KLLESN

>member
-1 MKLNQLPK
+1 LE
-9 KLKIVLTQNNNS
+9 I
-21 LNVNQLTEKIK
+21 NQLTEKIK
-32 STRDKISRES
+32 STRDKISRKS
-42 HLNCITADLTKSASS
+42 NLNCITVDLTESASS
-57 KVTSLNTD
+57 IVSSLNTD
-65 GALFGKTIAI
+65 GTLFGKTIAI
-75 KDNLNLINTPTTCAS
+75 KDNLNLINISTTCAS
-90 KILNGHDS
+90 KILDGHES
-98 VYTATS
+98 IYTATAI
-104 VQKIIDAQ
+104 QKIIDAQ

-153 GSAVAVAAGIVDM
+153 GSAVAVASGIVDM

-211 VFANTVE
+211 VFANSVE

-230 DESDSTSANE
+230 DDNDSTSAKE
-240 PVEPFNYNEN
+240 TVEPFNYNEPSVKN
-250 TTKKLRIGLP
+250 LRIGLP
-260 KEFLGEG
+260 KEFLGDG
-267 IDPEIRHALT
+267 IDSEIRYALT
-277 EKVEFLKDSG
+277 VKVEFLKDRG
-287 FEIIDVS
+287 FNIIDVS
-294 LPNTEHA
+294 LPHTEHA
-301 IASYY
+301 IATYY

-313 STNLSRFDGVRFGHR
+313 STNLSRYDGVRFGHR
-328 ATSTDLHE
+328 TEKGNLNELYKH
-336 MYVNSRNGGFGDEVK
+336 SRSEGFGDEVK
-351 RRIMLGTFVLSSGY
+351 RRIILGTFVLSSGY

-382 DYTTVFNEV
+382 DYTKVFKQV
-391 DVLLTPTSPILPFKR
+391 DVLLTPTSPILPFKI

-435 IPTGKSKSNLPIGL
+435 IPTGKSKKGLPIGL
-449 QLTGNF
+449 QLTGDF
-455 FNENDLFSVA
+455 FKENDLFGVA
-465 KFISEN
+465 KLLESN

>member
-1 MKLNQLPK
+1 MD
-9 KLKIVLTQNNNS
+9 VD
-21 LNVNQLTEKIK
+21 QLTEKIK
-32 STRDKISRES
+32 YTRDKIFGQSN
-42 HLNCITADLTKSASS
+42 LNCITADLTKFASS
-57 KVTSLNTD
+57 NISSLNTD
-65 GALFGKTIAI
+65 GILFGKTIAI

-90 KILNGHDS
+90 KILDGHDS
-98 VYTATS
+98 IYTATS

-128 SNEHSVYGPT
+128 SNEHSVFGSV
-138 KNPHNTDYV
+138 KNPHNVDYV

-176 RQPASFCGV
+176 RQPASFCGI

-211 VFANTVE
+211 VFANSVE
-218 DTVSLFE
+218 DTASLFE

-230 DESDSTSANE
+230 DKNDSTSAKE
-240 PVEPFNYNEN
+240 IVEPYSYNKLDVKN
-250 TTKKLRIGLP
+250 LRIGLP

-267 IDPEIRHALT
+267 IDPEICNALK
-277 EKVEFLKDSG
+277 EKVDFLKENR
-287 FEIIDVS
+287 FTIVDVS
-294 LPNTEHA
+294 LPHTEHA
-301 IASYY
+301 IATYY

-313 STNLSRFDGVRFGHR
+313 STNLSRFDGVRFGQR
-328 ATSTDLHE
+328 ATSDDLHE
-336 MYVNSRNGGFGDEVK
+336 MYVKSRSDGFGQEVK

-382 DYTTVFNEV
+382 DYTKVFDEV

-406 GEKLTDPLQMY
+406 GKKLTNPLQMY
-417 MADVCTVP
+417 MADICTVP

-435 IPTGKSKSNLPIGL
+435 IPTGKSKSGLPIGL

-455 FNENDLFSVA
+455 FKENDLFGVA
-465 KFISEN
+465 KLLESN

>member
-1 MKLNQLPK
+1 LDVTQL
-9 KLKIVLTQNNNS
+9 I
-21 LNVNQLTEKIK
+21 EKIE
-32 STRDKISRES
+32 STRDKISGKS
-42 HLNCITADLTKSASS
+42 NLNCITADLTESAASNVS
-57 KVTSLNTD
+57 TLNMD
-65 GALFGKTIAI
+65 GILFGKTIAI

-90 KILNGHDS
+90 KILVGHDS
-98 VYTATS
+98 IYTATA

-138 KNPHNTDYV
+138 QNPHNADYV
-147 PGGSSG
+147 SGGSSG
-153 GSAVAVAAGIVDM
+153 GSAVAVAAGIIDM

-193 RVSRYGLTAFA
+193 RVSRFGLTAFA

-211 VFANTVE
+211 VFANSVE
-218 DTVSLFE
+218 DTASLFE

-230 DESDSTSANE
+230 DEHDSTSAKE
-240 PVEPFNYNEN
+240 TVEPFNYDESTVKN
-250 TTKKLRIGLP
+250 LRIGLP
-260 KEFLGEG
+260 KEFFGDG
-267 IDPEIRHALT
+267 IDPEIYHALT
-277 EKVEFLKDSG
+277 EKVEFLKDNG
-287 FEIIDVS
+287 FDIIDVS
-294 LPNTEHA
+294 LPHTEHA

-328 ATSTDLHE
+328 PTSTDLHE
-336 MYVNSRNGGFGDEVK
+336 MYVNSRNDGFGDEVK
-351 RRIMLGTFVLSSGY
+351 RRIILGTFVLSSGY

-382 DYTTVFNEV
+382 DYTIAFNEV
-391 DVLLTPTSPILPFKR
+391 DVLLTSTSPILPFKR

-417 MADVCTVP
+417 MADMCTVP

-435 IPTGKSKSNLPIGL
+435 IPVGKSKNGLPIGL

-455 FNENDLFSVA
+455 FRENDLFGVA
-465 KFISEN
+465 QFLKTN

>member
-1 MKLNQLPK
+1 MD
-9 KLKIVLTQNNNS
+9 VD
-21 LNVNQLTEKIK
+21 QLTEKIK
-32 STRDKISRES
+32 YTRDKILGQSN
-42 HLNCITADLTKSASS
+42 LNCITADLTKFASS
-57 KVTSLNTD
+57 NISSLNTD
-65 GALFGKTIAI
+65 GILFGKTIAI

-90 KILNGHDS
+90 KILDGHDS
-98 VYTATS
+98 IYTATS

-128 SNEHSVYGPT
+128 SNEHSVFGSV
-138 KNPHNTDYV
+138 KNPHNVDYV

-176 RQPASFCGV
+176 RQPASFCGI

-211 VFANTVE
+211 VFANSVE
-218 DTVSLFE
+218 DTASLFE

-230 DESDSTSANE
+230 DKNDSTSAKE
-240 PVEPFNYNEN
+240 IVEPYSYNKLDVKN
-250 TTKKLRIGLP
+250 LRIGLP

-267 IDPEIRHALT
+267 IDPEICNALT
-277 EKVEFLKDSG
+277 EKVDFLKDNR
-287 FEIIDVS
+287 FTIVDVS
-294 LPNTEHA
+294 LPHTEHA
-301 IASYY
+301 IATYY

-313 STNLSRFDGVRFGHR
+313 STNLSRFDGVRFGQR
-328 ATSTDLHE
+328 ATSDDLHE
-336 MYVNSRNGGFGDEVK
+336 MYVKSRSDGFGEEVK

-382 DYTTVFNEV
+382 DYIKVFDEV

-406 GEKLTDPLQMY
+406 GKKLTNPLQMY
-417 MADVCTVP
+417 MADICTVP

-435 IPTGKSKSNLPIGL
+435 IPTGKSKSGLPIGL

-455 FNENDLFSVA
+455 FKENDLFGVA
-465 KFISEN
+465 KLLESN

>member
-1 MKLNQLPK
+1 MD
-9 KLKIVLTQNNNS
+9 
-21 LNVNQLTEKIK
+21 VNQLTEKIN
-32 STRDKISRES
+32 STREKISRES
-42 HLNCITADLTKSASS
+42 NLNCITADLTESASS
-57 KVTSLNTD
+57 QLSSFNVHGT
-65 GALFGKTIAI
+65 LFGKTIAI

-90 KILNGHDS
+90 KILDGHDS
-98 VYTATS
+98 IYTATA

-138 KNPHNTDYV
+138 KNPHNIDYV

-211 VFANTVE
+211 VFANSVE
-218 DTVSLFE
+218 DTASLFE

-230 DESDSTSANE
+230 DKKDSTSAKE
-240 PVEPFNYNEN
+240 IVEPFDYNESA
-250 TTKKLRIGLP
+250 TKKLRIGLP

-267 IDPEIRHALT
+267 INPEIRQALT
-277 EKVEFLKDSG
+277 QKVEYLKDSK
-287 FEIIDVS
+287 FQIIDVS
-294 LPNTEHA
+294 LPHTEHA
-301 IASYY
+301 IATYY

-328 ATSTDLHE
+328 ATSDDLSE
-336 MYVNSRNGGFGDEVK
+336 MYLYSRSNGFGDEVK
-351 RRIMLGTFVLSSGY
+351 RRIMLGAFVLSSGY

-382 DYTTVFNEV
+382 DYTNVFDEV

-435 IPTGKSKSNLPIGL
+435 IPVGKSKMGLPIGL

-455 FNENDLFSVA
+455 FREKNLFGVA
-465 KFISEN
+465 QFLESN